1 MRKLEAFDPAKKT
14 MPDKYSSVT
23 VDEVK
28 QIFTHLVPDGD
39 ARYSLLRLLLSSTD
53 LANSIAPLAWGV
65 TQYSNG
71 FRLNVG
77 QVEAVVFL
85 DASLHVNL
93 IGEVG
98 MPPFAGDTFRVV
110 QYATVPYTTC
120 RFHGSIETFEKL
132 RSELQS
138 SHFEFIRRAVA
149 TGAGFPRRGTPFR
162 RFHCHSLIDYA
173 KQETDQF
180 DGGLDQRVSSMEA
193 DKLLDANSPRAREG
207 YDIDRV
213 NNWYRFAPR
222 AIELLISEADRFQLK
237 SFVHCSAKD
246 LSAKTN
252 EHSDWARRPG
262 FGVECAWKQSVGYVK
277 KWTSDSL
284 THFSQPRVLPPQ
296 NRTRLAL
303 SLCER
308 PITSSA
314 RKLVSGSWNLAFGI
328 RHLSFSPCA
337 HSAPPPTPSTTPSR
351 KQSPARTP
359 ASTASLTPPKK
370 PRQKT
375 RRRRG

>member
-1 MRKLEAFDPAKKT
+1 

-138 SHFEFIRRAVA
+138 SHFEFIRRAAA

-213 NNWYRFAPR
+213 ILAHGRNAK
-222 AIELLISEADRFQLK
+222 LADERKRLDRYTCQA
-237 SFVHCSAKD
+237 C
-246 LSAKTN
+246 
-252 EHSDWARRPG
+252 G
-262 FGVECAWKQSVGYVK
+262 F
-277 KWTSDSL
+277 
-284 THFSQPRVLPPQ
+284 
-296 NRTRLAL
+296 RLQ
-303 SLCER
+303 
-308 PITSSA
+308 
-314 RKLVSGSWNLAFGI
+314 VSGSFVI
-328 RHLSFSPCA
+328 EVHHLSPLAVSGETETSIEQLVSLCPTCHRVAHLRSRPFSVEELRA
-337 HSAPPPTPSTTPSR
+337 LLWQGSVG
-351 KQSPARTP
+351 KNQ
-359 ASTASLTPPKK
+359 
-370 PRQKT
+370 
-375 RRRRG
+375 